1 MKNIL
6 TKIRIAFRV
15 MEINAQSQVEWTDT
29 PIYDQL
35 EREWAK
41 RGIKVSR

>member
-1 MKNIL
+1 MKNL
-6 TKIRIAFRV
+6 LNKIRAVFTT
-15 MEINAQSQVEWTDT
+15 MESNAQAQITWSDS